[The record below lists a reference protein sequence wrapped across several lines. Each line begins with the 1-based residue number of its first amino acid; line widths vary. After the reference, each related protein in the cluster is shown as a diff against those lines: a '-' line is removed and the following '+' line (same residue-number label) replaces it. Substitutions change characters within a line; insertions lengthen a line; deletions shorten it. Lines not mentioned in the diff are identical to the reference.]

1 MKHISNE
8 FVAFRVPSPVKERIE
23 QVAAWDGLSVSD
35 ICRRSV
41 LQTLREHEENNS
53 TTDHP
58 PGLSKDVK
66 TYSFDLKL
74 KKRPENSFLQFIR

>member
-23 QVAAWDGLSVSD
+23 QVADWDGLSISD

-41 LQTLREHEENNS
+41 LQTLREHEQKQTE
-53 TTDHP
+53 H
-58 PGLSKDVK
+58 
-66 TYSFDLKL
+66 
-74 KKRPENSFLQFIR
+74 RPNAWSV

>member
-23 QVAAWDGLSVSD
+23 QVAEWDGLSVSD
-35 ICRRSV
+35 TCRRSV

-53 TTDHP
+53 TH
-58 PGLSKDVK
+58 
-66 TYSFDLKL
+66 
-74 KKRPENSFLQFIR
+74 RPSAWSV

>member
-23 QVAAWDGLSVSD
+23 QVAEWDGLSVSD

-41 LQTLREHEENNS
+41 LQTLREHEENNAA
-53 TTDHP
+53 H
-58 PGLSKDVK
+58 
-66 TYSFDLKL
+66 
-74 KKRPENSFLQFIR
+74 RPSRWSV